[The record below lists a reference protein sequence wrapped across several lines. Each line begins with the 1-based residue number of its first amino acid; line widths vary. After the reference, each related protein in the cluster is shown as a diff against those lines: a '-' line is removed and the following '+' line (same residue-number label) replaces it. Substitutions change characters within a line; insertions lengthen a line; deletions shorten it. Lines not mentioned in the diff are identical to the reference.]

1 MEVNSVFDKIPE
13 HLPDELFEEL
23 LKTES
28 FRLERIVSRGHST
41 PPGQW
46 YDQEKNE
53 WVMVLKGRAGLSF
66 EGEDEIVVMERGE
79 YIHIP
84 AHQKHRVEWTDPEGE
99 TLWLALH
106 Y

>member
-1 MEVNSVFDKIPE
+1 MEVGNVFSDIPE
-13 HLPDELFEEL
+13 HLPDELFEEIL
-23 LKTES
+23 QTES
-28 FRLERIVSRGHST
+28 FTLERIVSRGHST

>member
-1 MEVNSVFDKIPE
+1 MEVNSVFDNIPE
-13 HLPDELFEEL
+13 HLPDELFEEIL
-23 LKTES
+23 QTAS
-28 FRLERIVSRGHST
+28 FTLERIVSRGHST
-41 PPGQW
+41 PPGKW
-46 YDQEKNE
+46 YDQERNE

-66 EGEDEIVVMERGE
+66 KGEDEIVVMERGE

-84 AHQKHRVEWTDPEGE
+84 AHHKHRVEWTDPEGE

>member
-1 MEVNSVFDKIPE
+1 MEVNSVFDNIPE

-84 AHQKHRVEWTDPEGE
+84 AHQKHRVEWTDPKEE